1 MRQLNATYET
11 PANCHAGHIA
21 CQVWVAVAQ
30 RRLLARTSVL
40 SWPRK
45 SGQVMFYEA
54 TRTMEGIMVRAPKSQ
69 DRFSLSVS
77 GRSAGW
83 ASIPSG
89 PRLGPLWVR
98 ASTPS
103 GSPAVR
109 MWANCSAVG
118 ACHLFALSGLVR
130 RRLSPSSAIS
140 GRPTEPIGGGFPH
153 LRARELSV
161 RIASTHA
168 HQLLVVHQHPTWAL
182 TQRPARQARGHLPGF
197 R

>member
-54 TRTMEGIMVRAPKSQ
+54 TRTMEGIMVRAPKSE
-69 DRFSLSVS
+69 DKFSFGLWTV
-77 GRSAGW
+77 GWLGVDPFGTATRSALD
-83 ASIPSG
+83 P
-89 PRLGPLWVR
+89 

-130 RRLSPSSAIS
+130 RRRLSPSSAIS
-140 GRPTEPIGGGFPH
+140 GRQTEPIGGGMPH

-161 RIASTHA
+161 RIATTHA
-168 HQLLVVHQHPTWAL
+168 HQLPVVHQHPVWAL
-182 TQRPARQARGHLPGF
+182 TQRPARHARGHLPGF
-197 R
+197 S